1 MNVREFIVVWLS
13 AVKYAYKDNTYRGT
27 VVNANHISERFGQK
41 EISEVTAF
49 DIQGF
54 YNSLMDNGYKPKT
67 IHYIHTTFN
76 ALMSYAC
83 ELGLIALNPC
93 NAVIL
98 PKQRSSFEYNVL
110 DADQL
115 IKLLDYCRDND
126 TLIYLPVLLASCLGL
141 RRGEVLGLQKSDI
154 KGCVISIRRSVIYH
168 NGERYVSSPKT
179 KHSIRHILASQ
190 LIIDEINAYSDDG
203 EYICNITQNQLNS
216 RFKHVVNKLN
226 FSIRFHDL
234 RHTYATLLLSCDVP
248 AKIVSERLGHS
259 GIEIT
264 LDLYTHVDIN
274 MQRQAQDALDY
285 ILTKN

>member
-1 MNVREFIVVWLS
+1 MNIKEFSVVWLS

-27 VVNANHISERFGQK
+27 LVNVNHITERFGQK
-41 EISEVTAF
+41 ELSEVTTF
-49 DIQGF
+49 DIQSF
-54 YNSLMDNGYKPKT
+54 YNSLMDKGFKPKT
-67 IHYIHTTFN
+67 IHYLQTTFN
-76 ALMSYAC
+76 SLMNYALKM
-83 ELGLIALNPC
+83 GFITVNPC
-93 NAVIL
+93 TAVIL

-110 DADQL
+110 NAEDL
-115 IKLLDYCRDND
+115 VKLLDYCRDNE
-126 TLIYLPVLLASCLGL
+126 TIIYLPVLLASCLGL

-154 KGCVISIRRSVIYH
+154 NGCVISIRRSVIYH
-168 NGERYVSSPKT
+168 NGDRYVSSPKT

-190 LIIDEINAYSDDG
+190 LIVDEINNYADEG
-203 EYICNITQNQLNS
+203 EYICNITQNQLNG
-216 RFKHVVNKLN
+216 RFKQVVDKLN

-274 MQRQAQDALDY
+274 MQKQAQGVLDF
-285 ILTKN
+285 ILKK